1 MARALLYSS
10 SRWIRRRWQRSS
22 VGELTTVSTCRA
34 RPSLRYCLIRECL
47 KKAFTV
53 TSVSRVTTLV
63 FRDTAQCG
71 PPAGSSGPGEDQFHA
86 VGPADV
92 EVVDDQCLEER
103 RAWRGTS
110 KTMVRETS
118 IWRTDKFPPVARRP
132 VMIGQRQRQ
141 RQDAHPALEE
151 HVDGA
156 CSEPVADRL
165 QADRVLTGGEPVG

>member
-10 SRWIRRRWQRSS
+10 SRWIRRRWQRRS

-118 IWRTDKFPPVARRP
+118 IWRTDSSH
-132 VMIGQRQRQ
+132 Q
-141 RQDAHPALEE
+141 
-151 HVDGA
+151 
-156 CSEPVADRL
+156 
-165 QADRVLTGGEPVG
+165 